1 MKNIGVIVTV
11 MMFCC
16 SFLGCGPKKPDGMP
30 DVVPL
35 KVKIVDGDKP
45 IEGVHIVFNS
55 DLSPVVAGDTDSSG
69 VAVMTTT
76 LQKYV
81 AKGVPVGKFNVIC
94 MKDPLVEHWKTPQE
108 QAEMSP
114 GEAAAY
120 HKEYQEKCAALPREI
135 PKSWGDSSHPVLTAE
150 VDASTGEIV
159 FDVEG
164 RANE

>member
-1 MKNIGVIVTV
+1 MKIIGIFLSITTLS
-11 MMFCC
+11 CC
-16 SFLGCGPKKPDGMP
+16 VLGCGPQKPADMP
-30 DVVPL
+30 DVVPF

-45 IEGVHIVFNS
+45 IEGVHILFSYDKN
-55 DLSPVVAGDTDSSG
+55 PVITGDTDKNG
-69 VAVMTTT
+69 VAELTTT

-81 AKGVPVGKFNVIC
+81 AKGVPIGKFNVTC
-94 MKDPLVEHWKTPQE
+94 VKDPLVEHWKTPQE

-120 HKEYQEKCAALPREI
+120 HKEYQEKCAAIPREI
-135 PKSWGDSSHPVLTAE
+135 PKSWGDSLHPVLTLE
-150 VDASTGEIV
+150 VDGSTNEAT